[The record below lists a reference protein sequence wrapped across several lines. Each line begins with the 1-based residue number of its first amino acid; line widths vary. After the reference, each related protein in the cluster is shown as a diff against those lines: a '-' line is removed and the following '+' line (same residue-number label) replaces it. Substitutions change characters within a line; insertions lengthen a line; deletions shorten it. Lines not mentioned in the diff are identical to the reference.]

1 MSPSLDFL
9 LDRLSMMSL
18 AEALELDLLF
28 STAFV
33 IALPLRKLRNFGL
46 AKVG

>member
-1 MSPSLDFL
+1 MSPPLDYL
-9 LDRLSMMSL
+9 LDRFGTMSL
-18 AEALELDLLF
+18 AKALELDILF